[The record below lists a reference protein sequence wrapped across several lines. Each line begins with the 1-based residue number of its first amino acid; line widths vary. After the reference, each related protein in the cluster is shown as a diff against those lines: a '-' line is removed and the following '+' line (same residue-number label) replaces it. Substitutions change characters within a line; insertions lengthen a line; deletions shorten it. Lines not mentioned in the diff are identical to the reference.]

1 MTLIQMEYFAMAA
14 RECSFTKAAGK
25 LYVTQQSLSAGIA
38 ALERE
43 LGCELFT
50 RHVPLELTYA
60 GTELL
65 RHVKQ
70 ILSDVET
77 ARQEL
82 CDISAE
88 RKGVLRVGIA
98 PTRGRA
104 ILPDVIS
111 SFRRHYPG
119 IRIEVKEDTNEG
131 LHQSILEGDVD
142 LAVAGFEGKYRGIA
156 LREFYR
162 EEVMLFAA
170 GGLLESC
177 FGRDMPWVAVEL
189 ERGNLS
195 ALERCPFVLGTPRD
209 IAGRIAQEVLEEA
222 VIRPEIAVRV
232 ENLEILLDLCVRGVG
247 CCFCPTVLARTALS
261 EEKFRSLYKFPLGEK
276 GRYSIRFGYRDRGRV
291 WGVLEAF
298 MDIAAGTVGGR

>member
-1 MTLIQMEYFAMAA
+1 M
-14 RECSFTKAAGK
+14 
-25 LYVTQQSLSAGIA
+25 
-38 ALERE
+38 
-43 LGCELFT
+43 
-50 RHVPLELTYA
+50 
-60 GTELL
+60 
-65 RHVKQ
+65 KQ
-70 ILSDVET
+70 ILSDVEM

-177 FGRDMPWVAVEL
+177 FGRDMPRVAVEL

>member
-1 MTLIQMEYFAMAA
+1 MDVGVGFLPGAVLIHDHGALKVQLVIEAGEVHQGAGVAA
-14 RECSFTKAAGK
+14 VLQE
-25 LYVTQQSLSAGIA
+25 
-38 ALERE
+38 
-43 LGCELFT
+43 
-50 RHVPLELTYA
+50 HVLQE
-60 GTELL
+60 
-65 RHVKQ
+65 HVLQ
-70 ILSDVET
+70 GQVFGGHL
-77 ARQEL
+77 
-82 CDISAE
+82 
-88 RKGVLRVGIA
+88 
-98 PTRGRA
+98 
-104 ILPDVIS
+104 
-111 SFRRHYPG
+111 
-119 IRIEVKEDTNEG
+119 
-131 LHQSILEGDVD
+131 D
-142 LAVAGFEGKYRGIA
+142 LAVAGIEGKYRGMA

-177 FGRDMPWVAVEL
+177 FGRDMPRVAVEL

-232 ENLEILLDLCVRGVG
+232 ENLEILLDLCARGVG

-261 EEKFRSLYKFPLGEK
+261 EEKFRSLYKVPLGEK